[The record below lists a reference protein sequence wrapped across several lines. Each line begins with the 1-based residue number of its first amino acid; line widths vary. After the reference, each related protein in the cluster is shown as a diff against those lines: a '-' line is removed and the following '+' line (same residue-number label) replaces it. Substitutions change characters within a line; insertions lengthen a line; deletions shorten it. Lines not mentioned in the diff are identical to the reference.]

1 MAALRSSAISV
12 GNPSI
17 SIHQEDVGAF
27 IGDDWRMRP
36 NLTVN
41 LGLRYE
47 WQTNLHDFRDVA
59 PRVGLAWAL
68 GGTNPKTVIR
78 AGFGFFYQRF
88 DLINLLTATRYDGV
102 AQRQYVVNN
111 PDFFPTVPDIPSLT
125 GSQQTIEKLSPRLRA
140 PYLVNSAIALERQ
153 LPSHT
158 TAALTYVRSHG
169 VQPVLHE

>member
-1 MAALRSSAISV
+1 VLENISPINFGGTFTFGGRTAPALDAADNIIFDGGGNPVMVNIDSIEAYRRTLLFQREGLSPAQIRVLGGGASQFSISV

-59 PRVGLAWAL
+59 PASVWRGHLVAR
-68 GGTNPKTVIR
+68 IR
-78 AGFGFFYQRF
+78 
-88 DLINLLTATRYDGV
+88 
-102 AQRQYVVNN
+102 RQ
-111 PDFFPTVPDIPSLT
+111 
-125 GSQQTIEKLSPRLRA
+125 
-140 PYLVNSAIALERQ
+140 
-153 LPSHT
+153 
-158 TAALTYVRSHG
+158 
-169 VQPVLHE
+169 